1 MLSCYPIAMLNI
13 TKIKPEV
20 KKLAKKYH
28 LLLVVLF
35 GSQVGGKMHPQSDVD
50 FAFLS
55 ERRMGLLEIAK
66 MQIEFS
72 QRLKIKDLELVDLKA
87 APPLLLKQIA
97 KKSVLLYE
105 KEPFLFANFKIY
117 ALKNFMEAKKLLKLR
132 ESSLNKFLQRI

>member
-1 MLSCYPIAMLNI
+1 MFNI

-20 KKLAKKYH
+20 KKLAEKYH
-28 LLLVVLF
+28 LSLVVLF
-35 GSQVGGKMHPQSDVD
+35 GSQVSGITHPQSDVD
-50 FAFLS
+50 FAFLP
-55 ERRMGLLEIAK
+55 EKRMSLIEIAK
-66 MQIEFS
+66 MQIVFS
-72 QRLKIKDLELVDLKA
+72 QRLKLKNLELVDLRA

-117 ALKNFMEAKKLLKLR
+117 ALKCFMEAKKLLDLR